1 MSKEM
6 AHIYSQEIGPE
17 KWETSGPLTLNFTRS
32 LATPQGKT
40 LLVPAGMITS
50 EDTQLGVAISRGEGA
65 LGVIL
70 PDCPIPDQ
78 RVEELYREG
87 VERSEESEI
96 NWVDA
101 LQAGWIMELAG
112 RIRDEFFMEDRL
124 SPPTVQFE
132 WNREEWSKSRIVR
145 AEMIMKGI
153 PNGHPLWILATPSP
167 DVGYDSFDL

>member
-6 AHIYSQEIGPE
+6 AQVYTQEIGAE
-17 KWETSGPLTLNFTRS
+17 TWETSAPVTLNFTKP
-32 LATPQGKT
+32 LAVPQGKT

-50 EDTQLGVAISRGEGA
+50 DDTQLGVALSPGEGA

-70 PDCPIPDQ
+70 PESPIPDH

-87 VERSEESEI
+87 VERSEESDI

-112 RIRDEFFMEDRL
+112 RIRQEFFKEDSL
-124 SPPTVQFE
+124 SQPTVQFE
-132 WNREEWSKSRIVR
+132 WNGEEWSKSRILR
-145 AEMIMKGI
+145 AEIIMKGV
-153 PNGHPLWILATPSP
+153 PNGHPLWILAAPSA
-167 DVGYDSFDL
+167 DIEHDSFDL